1 LRPAR
6 LAAPCLA
13 ALCCALWPVR
23 APAQLALLAQ
33 ATAVPQ
39 APQELREPQTVSQ
52 EAQPAATA
60 STSAT
65 STADGAISR
74 PAQEQP
80 GTEQVRRNQTLQRPP
95 LATPEPPP
103 PPPPAAPVDTRPR
116 VLEVKFEGAEPSGLR
131 ALVPILDGA
140 PLDTRDVRDAVRA
153 LHASARF
160 SQVSAWAEP
169 VPEKAGPGVP
179 APVRVVFVL
188 TPVQRLL
195 LLTFS
200 GHKALA
206 DSILHQTANLQ
217 ANAEYRPELVARA
230 IEAIKQAYNRVGHRD
245 VNVTP
250 KTKDVAGGVQ
260 LELAIDEG
268 RTTRLGKVEFTGDL
282 GLSHDELLAA
292 FKLDEGDVLNLGLVD
307 EGVKG
312 LRDRYREAG
321 RLRARVEAPV
331 VTEMQPPGTARLSVP
346 VQAGPHVSFH
356 VRGNGSFSDELLATK
371 LRLDGDEPLDAQ
383 AAQDLA
389 QRLRRF
395 YVQAGFYEVKVLWRE
410 IASKPG
416 EVEIVFS
423 IDEGPRVRVEQ
434 LQFLGTL
441 GVPTGQLRERVLL
454 QLTDNLSP
462 DPAFGADPGELARR
476 GVMGRL
482 TGQPPD
488 RTKVEPEAVYDPV
501 LYARAIKQIEDL
513 YKSLGYLSAK
523 VGPARLEPLEGVNRA
538 SKDSVK
544 DAAKDLPRDG
554 AKDAAAQQ
562 GAKTAQFPLP
572 ARRMKVIVPIDE
584 GDRSIVSQLVIEGGN
599 EVPAAELDAVVKL
612 TVGGPFSYYLVEEG
626 RSALA
631 GLFTRRGYFYA
642 KVEDEERF
650 LPAQEGDEPG
660 TARVEVRYRIQAGS
674 IVRVGY
680 VEVVGQRHTQEQ
692 LIRDLVKLQP
702 GDVLS
707 PEGLD
712 KGQQAL
718 LLTGLFFSATLT
730 PRNPDVAEPEK
741 TVLVQ
746 VRERPRKELQTSF
759 GYSIEDGPRASATFT
774 YGNLFG
780 RNLTFTALARAN
792 FPYTRFPTVPSNCTT
807 LTGADGQVL
816 PQAQQTC
823 DTSID
828 FPSDPL
834 ERLVDLGFAIPRLQP
849 FTDLL
854 RLNLDFIHE
863 RAIRPTYQLTKYF
876 ATQLA
881 LTLNQAQ
888 PLAASLTYEVGYQVL
903 SLGQRTVEQEL
914 AGVDSQFFR
923 QQEGK
928 LVFSS
933 LRPLVTVDLR
943 DDLARPRK
951 GLYVQ
956 LQADWIKS
964 LYSPTA
970 DWLDVKLI
978 KLQGLIAGY
987 VPLPAMASLVV
998 SARGGRVY
1006 KLDGD
1011 DGSSTVPGDRRFY
1024 LGGATTLRGFHQDAV
1039 QPQDVRQAKHDL
1051 IVACANVAAPLQYCS
1066 DTVRL
1071 LSAGAPSDGGE
1082 LMIGFGAELR
1092 IPVSNSVE
1100 LALFWDAGNL
1110 WAKPANFTALSFT
1123 VLRQALGVGLRYL
1136 TPIGRIAVDLGF
1148 NLSPDIDLGDPRAY
1162 PYFAIDSL

>member
-1 LRPAR
+1 
-6 LAAPCLA
+6 
-13 ALCCALWPVR
+13 VR
-23 APAQLALLAQ
+23 
-33 ATAVPQ
+33 
-39 APQELREPQTVSQ
+39 
-52 EAQPAATA
+52 
-60 STSAT
+60 
-65 STADGAISR
+65 
-74 PAQEQP
+74 
-80 GTEQVRRNQTLQRPP
+80 
-95 LATPEPPP
+95 
-103 PPPPAAPVDTRPR
+103 
-116 VLEVKFEGAEPSGLR
+116 
-131 ALVPILDGA
+131 
-140 PLDTRDVRDAVRA
+140 
-153 LHASARF
+153 
-160 SQVSAWAEP
+160 
-169 VPEKAGPGVP
+169 
-179 APVRVVFVL
+179 
-188 TPVQRLL
+188 
-195 LLTFS
+195 
-200 GHKALA
+200 
-206 DSILHQTANLQ
+206 
-217 ANAEYRPELVARA
+217 
-230 IEAIKQAYNRVGHRD
+230 
-245 VNVTP
+245 
-250 KTKDVAGGVQ
+250 
-260 LELAIDEG
+260 
-268 RTTRLGKVEFTGDL
+268 
-282 GLSHDELLAA
+282 
-292 FKLDEGDVLNLGLVD
+292 
-307 EGVKG
+307 
-312 LRDRYREAG
+312 
-321 RLRARVEAPV
+321 
-331 VTEMQPPGTARLSVP
+331 
-346 VQAGPHVSFH
+346 FH
-356 VRGNGSFSDELLATK
+356 VRGNGSFTDELLATK

-395 YVQAGFYEVKVLWRE
+395 YVQAGFYQVKVLWRE
-410 IASKPG
+410 IASRPG

-423 IDEGPRVRVEQ
+423 VDEGPPVRVEQ
-434 LQFLGTL
+434 LQFQGNL

-476 GVMGRL
+476 GGMGRL
-482 TGQPPD
+482 AGQPPD

-513 YKSLGYLSAK
+513 YKSLGYLSAR
-523 VGPARLEPLEGVNRA
+523 VGPARLEPLEGGNRA
-538 SKDSVK
+538 SKESVG
-544 DAAKDLPRDG
+544 DAAKDLPRDD
-554 AKDAAAQQ
+554 AKDAAAQR
-562 GAKTAQFPLP
+562 GARTAQFPLP
-572 ARRMKVIVPIDE
+572 ARRMKVIIPIDE
-584 GDRSIVSQLVIEGGN
+584 GDRSIVTQLVIEGGN
-599 EVPAAELDAVVKL
+599 EVPAPELDAVVKL
-612 TVGGPFSYYLVEEG
+612 TVNGPFSYYLVEES

-792 FPYTRFPTVPSNCTT
+792 FPYSRFPTSTDCSS
-807 LTGADGQVL
+807 LTGADGQAL
-816 PQAQQTC
+816 PLAQQTC
-823 DTSID
+823 DTSIQY
-828 FPSDPL
+828 PTDPL
-834 ERLVDLGFAIPRLQP
+834 ERLVDLGFAVPRLLP
-849 FTDLL
+849 LTELL

-863 RAIRPTYQLTKYF
+863 RAIRTTYQLTKYF

-903 SLGQRTVEQEL
+903 ALGQRTVEQEL

-923 QQEGK
+923 QAQGQ
-928 LVFSS
+928 LVYSS
-933 LRPLVTVDLR
+933 LRPVVTLDKR
-943 DDLARPRK
+943 DDLARPRE
-951 GLYVQ
+951 GFYVQ
-956 LQADWIKS
+956 VQADWLKS
-964 LYSPTA
+964 LYSPNS

-987 VPLPAMASLVV
+987 LPLPALASLVV

-1006 KLDGD
+1006 RLDGD
-1011 DGSSTVPGDRRFY
+1011 GGSSQVPGDRRFY

-1039 QPQDVRQAKHDL
+1039 QPQDVREAKRAL
-1051 IVACANVAAPLQYCS
+1051 IASCANVAAPLQYCS

-1071 LSAGAPSDGGE
+1071 LSAGASSDGGE

-1092 IPVSNSVE
+1092 VPISNSVE

-1110 WAKPANFTALSFT
+1110 WADPRKFDALGFT
-1123 VLRQALGVGLRYL
+1123 VLRQAVGVGLRYL

>member
-1 LRPAR
+1 MSRRPAR
-6 LAAPCLA
+6 TA
-13 ALCCALWPVR
+13 ALGLLVLCWALPVPR
-23 APAQLALLAQ
+23 ALAGE
-33 ATAVPQ
+33 P
-39 APQELREPQTVSQ
+39 REPQTVSQ
-52 EAQPAATA
+52 EAQLAAA
-60 STSAT
+60 AT
-65 STADGAISR
+65 STPEGAGAR

-80 GTEQVRRNQTLQRPP
+80 APEPARQDQTIQRPP
-95 LATPEPPP
+95 LATPPPAPPP
-103 PPPPAAPVDTRPR
+103 VAPPAAPAETRPR
-116 VLEVKFEGAEPSGLR
+116 VLEVRFEGADPSGLR

-140 PLDTRDVRDAVRA
+140 PLDARDVRDAVRA
-153 LHASARF
+153 LHATARF

-169 VPEKAGPGVP
+169 VPGKAGPGEV

-195 LLTFS
+195 LLSFT
-200 GHKALA
+200 GHQALA

-217 ANAEYRPELVARA
+217 ANAEYRPELLGRA
-230 IEAIKQAYNRVGHRD
+230 IEAIKQAYNRIGHRD
-245 VNVTP
+245 VTVTP
-250 KTKDVAGGVQ
+250 KIKEVPGGVQ

-268 RTTRLGKVEFTGDL
+268 RTTRIDRVEFTGDL
-282 GLSHDELLAA
+282 GLSRDELLAA
-292 FKLDEGDVLNLGLVD
+292 FKLGEGDVLNLGLVD

-331 VTEMQPPGTARLSVP
+331 VTELQAPDPHAGEARLTVP
-346 VQAGPHVSFH
+346 VQAGPLVSFH
-356 VRGNGSFSDELLATK
+356 VRGNGSFSDGLLVSK

-389 QRLRRF
+389 QRLRRV

-410 IASKPG
+410 IEARKG

-423 IDEGPRVRVEQ
+423 VDEGPQVRVEQ
-434 LQFLGTL
+434 LQFQGNL
-441 GVPTGQLRERVLL
+441 GVPTAQLRERVLL

-482 TGQPPD
+482 TGQPQG
-488 RTKVEPEAVYDPV
+488 RTKVDPETVYDPV

-523 VGPARLEPLEGVNRA
+523 VGPARPLPIEGAGRA
-538 SKDSVK
+538 SKDSIK
-544 DAAKDLPRDG
+544 DASKDLPRDG
-554 AKDAAAQQ
+554 AKDAAALR

-572 ARRMKVIVPIDE
+572 PRRMKVVIPVDE
-584 GDRSIVSQLVIEGGN
+584 GDRSLVSQLVIEGGN

-631 GLFTRRGYFYA
+631 GVLTRRGYFYA

-650 LPAQEGDEPG
+650 IPAQEGDEPG

-702 GDVLS
+702 GDMLS

-792 FPYTRFPTVPSNCTT
+792 FPYSRFPTTT
-807 LTGADGQVL
+807 TCSGLTGADGQVL
-816 PQAQQTC
+816 PLTQQLC

-834 ERLVDLGFAIPRLQP
+834 ERLVDLGIAIPRLQP
-849 FTDLL
+849 LSELL

-876 ATQLA
+876 ATQLS

-903 SLGQRTVEQEL
+903 ALGQRTVEQEL

-923 QQEGK
+923 QAQGQ
-928 LVFSS
+928 LMYGS
-933 LRPLVTVDLR
+933 LRPLLTLDLR

-951 GLYVQ
+951 GFYLQ
-956 LQADWIKS
+956 LQADWLKS
-964 LYSPTA
+964 LYSPNA

-987 VPLPAMASLVV
+987 LPLPALASLVV

-1006 KLDGD
+1006 RLDGD
-1011 DGSSTVPGDRRFY
+1011 DGTSKIPGDRRFY

-1039 QPQDVRQAKHDL
+1039 QPQDVREEKQAV
-1051 IVACANVAAPLQYCS
+1051 IANCNNVAAPLQYCI
-1066 DTVRL
+1066 DKVRL
-1071 LSAGAPSDGGE
+1071 LSAGASSDGGE

-1092 IPVSNSVE
+1092 IPISNSVE

-1110 WAKPANFTALSFT
+1110 WADPRRFDALSFT
-1123 VLRQALGVGLRYL
+1123 VLRQAVGVGLRYL